1 MKLDRLKK
9 YICITF
15 KEIIIIIIKIMAEF
29 STETIESREE
39 RNK

>member
-15 KEIIIIIIKIMAEF
+15 KEIIIKIMAEF
-29 STETIESREE
+29 STEIIESREE